1 MELNKTIRLGMLLDI
16 YGELLTDKKYEILS
30 MYIFDNMSYLEIAN
44 SLNIS
49 KPAVLDAIKVA
60 ENKLESL
67 ESKLKILNFRQRLQD
82 IAEKSNNLQQDLL
95 ALLKEWV

>member
-95 ALLKEWV
+95 ALLKE